1 MRDGQTQRLER
12 QGGTDGWARFCD
24 RYTAKLVVVV
34 GPEAGSEFALDND
47 RLTLGRGP
55 GVNVVLPDPAI
66 SRQHAAVEYVDGG
79 FRVMDLG
86 STNGVR
92 VDGELVQA
100 ATLDHGQ
107 RFEIGD
113 RELLLV
119 VEEREET
126 PEVYEIEI

>member
-1 MRDGQTQRLER
+1 MRDGHTQRLER
-12 QGGTDGWARFCD
+12 QSGSNGWERFCD
-24 RYTAKLVVVV
+24 QYHAKLVVVV
-34 GPEAGSEFALDND
+34 GPEAGSEFAVD
-47 RLTLGRGP
+47 RNRVILGRGP
-55 GVNVVLPDPAI
+55 GVHVVLPDPAI

-119 VEEREET
+119 VEEREDA
-126 PEVYEIEI
+126 PEVYEIEV